1 MSLQSKQVY
10 ESQAVTVD
18 EAIAA
23 GLAKLGVNRDAVEVE
38 ILDEG
43 SKGFLGLGSR
53 EATVRLTVKAARNAP
68 ARSAPTRNAPTPAA
82 KATPRATPTPPPAVV
97 REQPAATG
105 DAAADSAEADLALE
119 TVQTLLEKMRI
130 KAEASLRYSEPDDVT
145 GEQLPIVDVRGRD
158 LAVIIGPRGEI
169 LDALQYISRLMVGNQ
184 LRQRARFLI
193 DVESYRERRE
203 QALTRLAERMAE
215 KAIKSGR
222 PVTLEAMPPN
232 ERRVI
237 HMALRQNPD
246 VTTQSDGEGP
256 RRRVRIF
263 PKT

>member
-53 EATVRLTVKAARNAP
+53 EATVRLTVKAAR
-68 ARSAPTRNAPTPAA
+68 SAPTPAA
-82 KATPRATPTPPPAVV
+82 KASPRATPRATPTPPPAVA
-97 REQPAATG
+97 REQRPVAREQR

-263 PKT
+263 PQT